1 MFKNKS
7 ISGLDYI
14 CLATS
19 QFTKPFYCEH
29 KNIALYKSIV
39 FVVMKCGVLVLSLR
53 LCS

>member
-1 MFKNKS
+1 MIKNKS

-29 KNIALYKSIV
+29 KNIAHKSIV